1 MDRKQSGLE
10 ESEGKGGGGMGL
22 TGRRPDVRKGEGE
35 GRDKREVKEGGVKGG
50 KSDLYNNQKN
60 Q

>member
-10 ESEGKGGGGMGL
+10 ERWVGAGMGL
-22 TGRRPDVRKGEGE
+22 TGGRPDVRKGEGE
-35 GRDKREVKEGGVKGG
+35 GRDKREVKEGEVKGG